1 MRGSRTGQPAESPI
15 REHIMRSVHAGKIYA
30 GKAIRRAAVGVLA
43 LAAFL
48 VPAPLA
54 AASGADRDD
63 RDDRPSVIKLPG
75 ATGAEGIAAGEGN
88 TFFAGDRLNGNIF
101 RGDIREGKARLF
113 ITAPDGRAALGMKV
127 DRHHEL
133 LFVAGG
139 ATGQAYVY
147 DLESKKT
154 VAVYQLATANES
166 FINDVTLTR
175 EGAWFTNSRAGE
187 LYFVPVSS
195 HGDPGEVRTLELQPA
210 AGTVDQGFNLNG
222 IAAVKGGHT
231 LIVAHT
237 GRGALYAVDPDDGSN
252 KLIDVTDSAG
262 APVTLTNVD
271 GIVVRGNTLWAVQ
284 NLLNQV
290 SRIKLDGSLGKGEVV
305 EVITSK
311 NFDVPTT
318 AALFGNTLA
327 LVNAK
332 FTTPAAT
339 SFEAVL
345 VDARFRDD

>member
-1 MRGSRTGQPAESPI
+1 MRNIQTGKS
-15 REHIMRSVHAGKIYA
+15 
-30 GKAIRRAAVGVLA
+30 IRRLAVGFLA

-54 AASGADRDD
+54 AASGADGDERS
-63 RDDRPSVIKLPG
+63 PVINLPG
-75 ATGAEGIAAGEGN
+75 ATGAEGIAAGEGS

-101 RGDIREGKARLF
+101 RGDIDTGKARLF
-113 ITAPDGRAALGMKV
+113 IKAPEGRAALGMKV
-127 DRHHEL
+127 DRDNEL

-139 ATGQAYVY
+139 ATGQAYIY
-147 DLESKKT
+147 DLDTKET
-154 VAVYQLATANES
+154 VAVYELAPAGAS

-175 EGAWFTNSRAGE
+175 GGAWFTNSRAGE
-187 LYFVPVSS
+187 LYRIPISRDGQPEDVQ
-195 HGDPGEVRTLELQPA
+195 TLPLKAP
-210 AGTVDQGFNLNG
+210 AGTVDEGFNLNG
-222 IAAVKGGHT
+222 IAAADEGHQ

-252 KLIDVTDSAG
+252 KLIKVTDSSG
-262 APVTLTNVD
+262 APVALTNVD
-271 GIVVRGNTLWAVQ
+271 GIVVRGETLWAVQ

-290 SRIKLDGSLGKGEVV
+290 SRVELNGSLGKGEVE
-305 EVITSK
+305 EVITSE
-311 NFDVPTT
+311 NFDIPTT
-318 AALFGNTLA
+318 AALFGDTLA

-345 VDARFRDD
+345 VKACSGG

>member
-1 MRGSRTGQPAESPI
+1 MRTTHTGKS
-15 REHIMRSVHAGKIYA
+15 
-30 GKAIRRAAVGVLA
+30 IRRLAVGILA

-54 AASGADRDD
+54 SASGADRDG
-63 RDDRPSVIKLPG
+63 RSPVLHLPG
-75 ATGAEGIAAGEGN
+75 ATGAEGIAAGEGS

-101 RGDIREGKARLF
+101 RGDIDTGKAKLF
-113 ITAPDGRAALGMKV
+113 IKAPEGRAALGMKV
-127 DRHHEL
+127 DRDNDL

-147 DLESKKT
+147 DLDTKET
-154 VAVYQLATANES
+154 VAVYELAPAGAS

-175 EGAWFTNSRAGE
+175 GGAWFTNSRAGE
-187 LYFVPVSS
+187 LYRVPINRD
-195 HGDPGEVRTLELQPA
+195 GRPDDVRTLSLEAP
-210 AGTVDQGFNLNG
+210 AGTVDEGFNLNG
-222 IAAVKGGHT
+222 IAAADEGHK

-237 GRGALYAVDPDDGSN
+237 GRGALYAVDPTDGFN
-252 KLIDVTDSAG
+252 KKIEVTDSAG
-262 APVTLTNVD
+262 VPVALTNVD
-271 GIVVRGNTLWAVQ
+271 GIVVRDGTLWAVQ
-284 NLLNQV
+284 NLSNQV
-290 SRIKLDGSLGKGEVV
+290 SRVDLNGRLSSGEVRG
-305 EVITSK
+305 VITSE

-318 AALFGNTLA
+318 AALFGDTLA

-345 VDARFRDD
+345 VKACAGG

>member
-1 MRGSRTGQPAESPI
+1 MRTN
-15 REHIMRSVHAGKIYA
+15 YA
-30 GKAIRRAAVGVLA
+30 GTSIRRLAVGIIA

-54 AASGADRDD
+54 TASGADRDS
-63 RDDRPSVIKLPG
+63 RSPVIDLPG
-75 ATGAEGIAAGEGN
+75 ATGAEGIAAGEGS

-101 RGDIREGKARLF
+101 RGDIDTGKAKLF
-113 ITAPDGRAALGMKV
+113 IEAPEGRAALGMKV
-127 DRHHEL
+127 DPDNEL

-147 DLESKKT
+147 DLDTQET
-154 VAVYQLATANES
+154 VAVYELAPAGAS

-175 EGAWFTNSRAGE
+175 GGAWFTNSRAGE
-187 LYFVPVSS
+187 LYRIPISRD
-195 HGDPGEVRTLELQPA
+195 GQPDDVRTLHLKAP
-210 AGTVDQGFNLNG
+210 AGTVHEGFNLNG
-222 IAAVKGGHT
+222 IAAADEGRK

-237 GRGALYAVDPDDGSN
+237 GRGALYAVDPADGSN
-252 KLIDVTDSAG
+252 KEINVTDSAG
-262 APVTLTNVD
+262 DPVALTNVD
-271 GIVVRGNTLWAVQ
+271 GIVVRGETLWAVQ

-290 SRIKLDGSLGKGEVV
+290 SRVELNGALRKGGVE
-305 EVITSK
+305 EVITSE
-311 NFDVPTT
+311 NFDIPTT
-318 AALFGNTLA
+318 AALFGDTLA

-345 VDARFRDD
+345 VKACSGG